1 MTRKIRDGWVFQ
13 FLATTKVNGKTQIRS
28 SLQISGYTT
37 DDTEDEQ
44 AVCSLENNVIT
55 ISNTK
60 RMENIQLS
68 VNSIRAF
75 GDNQPGVY
83 VKNIYYDKN
92 RIGYISSV
100 ELVAAPAADAG
111 FYKIKQVSSGSDSG
125 NYQNELKTGKM
136 INVPNKGSI
145 YQIDPSNGL
154 TLPSGTYKL
163 KISFI
168 DTAI

>member
-1 MTRKIRDGWVFQ
+1 MRNK
-13 FLATTKVNGKTQIRS
+13 
-28 SLQISGYTT
+28 
-37 DDTEDEQ
+37 
-44 AVCSLENNVIT
+44 
-55 ISNTK
+55 
-60 RMENIQLS
+60 
-68 VNSIRAF
+68 
-75 GDNQPGVY
+75 
-83 VKNIYYDKN
+83 YYDKN
-92 RIGYISSV
+92 LIGYISSV
-100 ELVAAPAADAG
+100 ELVAAPPADAG
-111 FYKIKQVSSGSDSG
+111 FYKIKQALSGSDR

>member
-1 MTRKIRDGWVFQ
+1 MNGWTFQ

-28 SLQISGYTT
+28 SLEISGYTN
-37 DDTEDEQ
+37 DATEDEQ

-60 RMENIQLS
+60 RMSNIELS
-68 VNSIRAF
+68 VNIQTVH
-75 GDNQPGVY
+75 GDHNNGLFVRN
-83 VKNIYYDKN
+83 KYYDKN
-92 RIGYISSV
+92 LIGHISSV

-111 FYKIKQVSSGSDSG
+111 FYKIHQALSGSDSKYG

-136 INVPNKGSI
+136 INVPNRGSI
-145 YQIDPSNGL
+145 YKIEPSNGA
-154 TLPSGTYKL
+154 TLPSGTYKF